1 MAFDGMVMAALTA
14 ELRRVLIDG
23 RLAKIA
29 MPEKDELL
37 INIKNNSSNPRL
49 LISAGASLPLIYL
62 TDETKSSPTQA
73 PTFCMLLRKHLSTA
87 RIEDVYQVGLER
99 ILVIEL
105 EHRDELLELAHK
117 RLIIEMMGKYSN
129 IIFADT
135 DDTIIDSIKRV
146 PASVSSIREVLPQRT
161 YCFPDELKK
170 LNPLEENA
178 DSFRNVIKAFT
189 GEIEKAIYI
198 SYAGLSPLMAREICY
213 QSGIDSDTY
222 TEMLSDDQIAKL
234 FESLSFFVRK
244 VNAEDFSPV
253 LIKRKGLP
261 VDFSAFELDMYKS
274 SDYEQIPYDSIS
286 TLLHDFYASKDSY
299 TRMRQ
304 KTADIRKIVTNS
316 LERASK
322 KYDLQTKQLKD
333 CSEKDKYK
341 VYADLLNTYG
351 YSLKGGEKSFTC
363 ENYYNE
369 NKEITIPLDEHKT
382 ATENAKRYYDKYS
395 KMRRTEIA
403 LGEEITKTSSDID
416 HLSSILTSLDNC
428 DKEADL
434 NEIKDELTEFGYIK
448 RHDAKSKKQIKSSP
462 LHFVSSD
469 GYDIYVGKNNYQN
482 EEVTFSIAAG
492 NDLWFHAKNAPGSHV
507 IVKCSEAVENI
518 PDRLFEEAASL
529 AAYYSSKKNDSRVE
543 IDYTQRK
550 NLKRVAGAAPGF
562 VIYHTN
568 YSMLA
573 EPKSIN

>member
-244 VNAEDFSPV
+244 VNEEDFSPV
-253 LIKRKGLP
+253 LIKRKDLP

-434 NEIKDELTEFGYIK
+434 NEIRDELTEFGYIK
-448 RHDAKSKKQIKSSP
+448 RHDTKSKKQIKSSP

-482 EEVTFSIAAG
+482 EEVTFSIASG

-573 EPKSIN
+573 APKKI

>member
-1 MAFDGMVMAALTA
+1 MAFDGLMMAAVTA
-14 ELRRVLIDG
+14 QLKRTIEGGAVSKL
-23 RLAKIA
+23 A

-117 RLIIEMMGKYSN
+117 KLIIEMMGKYSN

-244 VNAEDFSPV
+244 VKEEDFSPV
-253 LIKRKGLP
+253 LIKRKDLP

-434 NEIKDELTEFGYIK
+434 NEIRDELTEFGYIK
-448 RHDAKSKKQIKSSP
+448 RHDTKSKKQIKSSP

-482 EEVTFSIAAG
+482 EEVTFSIASG

-529 AAYYSSKKNDSRVE
+529 AAYYSSRKNDSRVE

-573 EPKSIN
+573 APKKI